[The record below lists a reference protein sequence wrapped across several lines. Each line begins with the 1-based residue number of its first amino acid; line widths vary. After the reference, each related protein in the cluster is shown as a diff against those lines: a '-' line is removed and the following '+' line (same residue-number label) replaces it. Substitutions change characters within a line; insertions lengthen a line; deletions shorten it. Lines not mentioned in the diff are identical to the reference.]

1 MVSVKNGQIWEER
14 YHIYVMD
21 TITHVGEFLY
31 RGRFFDD
38 LYQGTRLQSMP
49 NRLTKIQ
56 KSNKVLYLQ
65 DSMPAQQYKYI

>member
-1 MVSVKNGQIWEER
+1 MGGKV
-14 YHIYVMD
+14 HIYVMD

-38 LYQGTRLQSMP
+38 LYQVHDLQSMP

-56 KSNKVLYLQ
+56 KSNKV
-65 DSMPAQQYKYI
+65 